1 MLEAS
6 SSVGVYASVACFHNC
21 MISFVQPTGKSDTG
35 AGIPV
40 LGQIKTICNKS
51 LFAVTLEFE
60 FQLLLHLSSVFIL
73 INFHSFFYSVSFSFC
88 LLRGLFSVL
97 GNLTLTLL
105 GTASPSLISE
115 RSRFDACAVSLG
127 ERSVFNVIS
136 KKNQHCC

>member
-6 SSVGVYASVACFHNC
+6 SSVSVCASVACFHNC

-51 LFAVTLEFE
+51 LFAVTLEFG
-60 FQLLLHLSSVFIL
+60 FQLLVHLSSVFIL
-73 INFHSFFYSVSFSFC
+73 INFHGFFYSVSFSFC

-97 GNLTLTLL
+97 GNLALTLPDR
-105 GTASPSLISE
+105 TSPSLISE
-115 RSRFDACAVSLG
+115 RSWFDARAVSL
-127 ERSVFNVIS
+127 EEQSVFHVIS